1 VSGAVVAPEGWRAAA
16 EQARSDGFVF
26 FEWLGVVDEVGRADL
41 LRVVA
46 VLRSLDQP
54 ASIRQLST
62 SVPREGGELESLRTV
77 FAGAAW
83 HEREAAEMFGVTFAG
98 GDPRRLLLGPEFEGT
113 PLRKDEVL
121 GARTALA
128 WPGAKEPGESVAS
141 AAGSGAQ
148 APGRRRMVPP
158 GVPDPAVWGDR
169 DPEAPPAGPDEV
181 AESAVGGRVRRRT
194 RDRGPS

>member
-1 VSGAVVAPEGWRAAA
+1 VNVTVPPEEWRAAA

-26 FEWLGVVDEVGRADL
+26 FEWLGVVDEVGRADV
-41 LRVVA
+41 LRVVL
-46 VLRSLDQP
+46 VLRSLDRP
-54 ASIRQLST
+54 ADLCRLTT
-62 SVPREGGELESLRTV
+62 SVPRDGGELESLRTV

-141 AAGSGAQ
+141 PS
-148 APGRRRMVPP
+148 RRRMVPP

-169 DPEAPPAGPDEV
+169 DPDAPPADAEEV
-181 AESAVGGRVRRRT
+181 AESAVGGRVRRRS
-194 RDRGPS
+194 RDRERP

>member
-1 VSGAVVAPEGWRAAA
+1 MTLDVPPQEWRTAA
-16 EQARSDGFVF
+16 EAARADGFLF
-26 FEWLGVVDEVGRADL
+26 FEWLGVVDEVGRADV

-62 SVPREGGELESLRTV
+62 SVPREGGELASLQPV

-83 HEREAAEMFGVTFAG
+83 HEREAAEMFGVTFSG

-128 WPGAKEPGESVAS
+128 WPGAKEPGEGEAS
-141 AAGSGAQ
+141 AADAGARS
-148 APGRRRMVPP
+148 PGRRRMVPP
-158 GVPDPAVWGDR
+158 GVPDPSVWGNR
-169 DPEAPPAGPDEV
+169 DPEAPAAAADEV
-181 AESAVGGRVRRRT
+181 AASAVGGRVRRRPGS
-194 RDRGPS
+194 RP

>member
-1 VSGAVVAPEGWRAAA
+1 MSATVVAPEGWLAAA
-16 EQARSDGFVF
+16 EQARADGYVF
-26 FEWLGVVDEVGRADL
+26 FEWLGAVDEVGRADV

-54 ASIRQLST
+54 ASIRQLCT

-98 GDPRRLLLGPEFEGT
+98 GDPRRLLLGPEFEGA

-141 AAGSGAQ
+141 PS
-148 APGRRRMVPP
+148 RRRMVPP

-169 DPEAPPAGPDEV
+169 DPDAPPARPDEV

-194 RDRGPS
+194 RDRGQS